1 MAKPEKVF
9 KVGGCTASVFEN
21 GTNGPDGTTPFKS
34 VTLQRMYKDKDGNF
48 QYTSSFKLNDI
59 PKAALALEKAYDYLL
74 TEKDG
79 AVNPN
84 GEF

>member
-9 KVGGCTASVFEN
+9 KIGGCTASVFEN
-21 GTNGPDGTTPFKS
+21 GTAGANGRTTFKS
-34 VTLQRMYKDKDGNF
+34 VTLQRVYKDKDGNF

-59 PKAALALEKAYDYLL
+59 PKAGLALEKAYDYLL
-74 TEKDG
+74 TEKESTVDPG
-79 AVNPN
+79 

>member
-21 GTNGPDGTTPFKS
+21 ENSGPTGTTFRS